1 MATVWFGMTVQAAL
15 QSGVGNNGVDKV
27 PAIVTAIHDEE
38 SQPGPNGGVMVS
50 IQTQPNRTL
59 SALGLGEWIASCEV
73 MDYEG
78 EARDIVDNANVN
90 GVGAWPLD
98 VS

>member
-1 MATVWFGMTVQAAL
+1 VASVWFGMTVQAAL
-15 QSGVGNNGVDKV
+15 QSGAGNNGVDKV
-27 PAIVTAIHDEE
+27 PAIVTHVHD

-59 SALGLGEWIASCEV
+59 SVLGLGEWVASCEV
-73 MDYEG
+73 MDYDH
-78 EARDIVDNANVN
+78 EARAIVDTANVN
-90 GVGAWPLD
+90 AVGAWPLD